1 MKKLLIALAVGV
13 SACSQTPVQPDM
25 AVEISTNL
33 EYGQAAV
40 VVATFDALHRP
51 VRCRIRART
60 EACAREA
67 EWMCYEPRSI
77 TRQSQFCR

>member
-25 AVEISTNL
+25 AVEISTDL

-60 EACAREA
+60 EVCASEA